1 MNPIR
6 RACSQTRIF
15 IKTVGKFVCSYDEF
29 VASLFLFNN
38 DFVRFKLH
46 EFFLCKIR
54 VPILSIQLFVI
65 DRQTMVRELKRTSM
79 NYHFFSF
86 SFTLFLEEGDD
97 FIGEGILKYT
107 NTIKI
112 GKHWEE
118 CPRLSKF
125 NGGEIGFNLDGAS
138 LKVISSKQ
146 NSNEREFVRV
156 I

>member
-15 IKTVGKFVCSYDEF
+15 IKTMGKFVCSYDEF

-54 VPILSIQLFVI
+54 VPILSIQLFLI
-65 DRQTMVRELKRTSM
+65 DRQMMVRELKRTSM
-79 NYHFFSF
+79 NYHFFSV
-86 SFTLFLEEGDD
+86 SFTLFLEEGWR
-97 FIGEGILKYT
+97 F
-107 NTIKI
+107 
-112 GKHWEE
+112 HWRRNLEIYDKNRETLEE

-125 NGGEIGFNLDGAS
+125 KGGEIGFNLDGAS